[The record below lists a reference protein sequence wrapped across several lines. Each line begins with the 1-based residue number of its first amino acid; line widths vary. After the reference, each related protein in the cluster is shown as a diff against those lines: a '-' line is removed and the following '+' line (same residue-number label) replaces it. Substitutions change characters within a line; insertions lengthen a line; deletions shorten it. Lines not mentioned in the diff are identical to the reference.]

1 MMIDFLLGFF
11 TALALISFLKA
22 RRKIKEREIIE
33 AIFGTD
39 SIEEALENI
48 FDDEDGTEEKLK
60 EKFGDEANISVKVYK
75 IDKDED
81 HCE

>member
-1 MMIDFLLGFF
+1 MINFLLGFF

-22 RRKIKEREIIE
+22 RREIKERKIIE
-33 AIFGTD
+33 SIFGTD

-48 FDDEDGTEEKLK
+48 FDNEDEEEEKLK
-60 EKFGDEANISVKVYK
+60 EEFGDDTSISVKIYK

-81 HCE
+81 RCE

>member
-1 MMIDFLLGFF
+1 MINFLLGFF

-22 RRKIKEREIIE
+22 RRKIKDREIIE

-39 SIEEALENI
+39 SIEEALEDI
-48 FDDEDGTEEKLK
+48 FDNQDETEEKLK
-60 EKFGDEANISVKVYK
+60 EKFGDDASISVKVYK